1 MCFHSVLRTLVA
13 VSATWLSSPAGQAQ
27 TVAQFIAKGDASDR
41 TLDAGEALK
50 SYLPAEKLDPQ
61 NVRLL
66 VSIARQ
72 YRHLM
77 ADAPTTKEK
86 LSLGGISLTYGLK
99 AAALGPNDS
108 EAQLAPAITYGKM
121 LPFQG
126 QQARVDTAPRIKE
139 AVDKALRLNRRND
152 TAWHVLGR
160 WHQSLANVSS
170 LKRALGTVL
179 YGQLPVGS
187 NEEAVKCFEK
197 AIAINPRRLRH
208 YVELGRTYAQMGE
221 YDNARKYLMKGLAM
235 PNIEK
240 DDPEVKAHGREALAL
255 LP

>member
-1 MCFHSVLRTLVA
+1 
-13 VSATWLSSPAGQAQ
+13 
-27 TVAQFIAKGDASDR
+27 
-41 TLDAGEALK
+41 
-50 SYLPAEKLDPQ
+50 
-61 NVRLL
+61 

-86 LSLGGISLTYGLK
+86 LSLAGMALNYGLK
-99 AAALGPNDS
+99 AASLGPNDS
-108 EAQLAPAITYGKM
+108 EAQLSPAITYGKM

-126 QQARVDTAPRIKE
+126 KQAQVDTAPLIKA
-139 AVDKALRLNRRND
+139 AVDKALRLDPRND

-160 WHQSLANVSS
+160 WHQSLANVGS
-170 LKRALGTVL
+170 LKRAFGAIL
-179 YGQLPVGS
+179 YGELPVGT
-187 NEEAVKCFEK
+187 NEESVKCFDK

-221 YDNARKYLMKGLAM
+221 YDKARKYLMKGLSM
-235 PNIEK
+235 PNLEK
-240 DDPEVKAHGREALAL
+240 DDPEVKLHGREALAL